1 MDMESER
8 AKARDLDRERDSNKE
23 QERDEI
29 DEDQEKLKDRKHRSM
44 ILVCLRGYVKMRNSE
59 ITFFGSLILVC
70 LCNKFS
76 EWLILL
82 VLLFT
87 FKCKG
92 LRWEVNN

>member
-8 AKARDLDRERDSNKE
+8 AKTRDLDRERDSNKE

-29 DEDQEKLKDRKHRSM
+29 DEHREKVKDRKHRSM
-44 ILVCLRGYVKMRNSE
+44 ILVCLRGYVKMRNSD
-59 ITFFGSLILVC
+59 IAFLGSLILVC

-76 EWLILL
+76 EWLVLL

-87 FKCKG
+87 CKCKG